1 MRSILSYVLWLSTEG
16 LSPST
21 SWVTEVTALFTTGIG
36 IAGERSTSALSRRR
50 RRSFAL
56 PPKTENPRHAG
67 PRRAGST
74 VRSEAGGIRT
84 RFTMGAKYPKSSPPA
99 NFCPSHL
106 GGYLGRVNAAE
117 NHQDLS
123 RRSRKMARRQAS
135 PSWLAPP
142 SVDRAIASRAV
153 PSGRPRASD
162 GHANSRGANP
172 GIRVSHP
179 PTMGG
184 EFKPNGS
191 GEEALKNP
199 SGAAAREG
207 FARDRELSAHLRR
220 SRSHEPRARY
230 PTAFRR
236 RVGMR

>member
-1 MRSILSYVLWLSTEG
+1 MSPLPLDLTSPPLSADG
-16 LSPST
+16 RP
-21 SWVTEVTALFTTGIG
+21 G
-36 IAGERSTSALSRRR
+36 SRDW
-50 RRSFAL
+50 
-56 PPKTENPRHAG
+56 PREFSRG
-67 PRRAGST
+67 
-74 VRSEAGGIRT
+74 RSEARGPPEGTAREAIANPLYH
-84 RFTMGAKYPKSSPPA
+84 GAKYPKSSPPA
-99 NFCPSHL
+99 NFCPSHS

>member
-1 MRSILSYVLWLSTEG
+1 MGHRSNG
-16 LSPST
+16 
-21 SWVTEVTALFTTGIG
+21 ALHYRHRDRWGTVDIG
-36 IAGERSTSALSRRR
+36 SQ
-50 RRSFAL
+50 
-56 PPKTENPRHAG
+56 PPKTQVLRVATKDREPATRRPSQSRLHGTLGGRRDSNPLYH
-67 PRRAGST
+67 
-74 VRSEAGGIRT
+74 
-84 RFTMGAKYPKSSPPA
+84 GAKYPKSSPPA
-99 NFCPSHL
+99 NFCPSHS

-191 GEEALKNP
+191 GEEALKRP
-199 SGAAAREG
+199 LRSGRSGGVRE
-207 FARDRELSAHLRR
+207 R
-220 SRSHEPRARY
+220 SRTIGSPQAEPL
-230 PTAFRR
+230 P
-236 RVGMR
+236 